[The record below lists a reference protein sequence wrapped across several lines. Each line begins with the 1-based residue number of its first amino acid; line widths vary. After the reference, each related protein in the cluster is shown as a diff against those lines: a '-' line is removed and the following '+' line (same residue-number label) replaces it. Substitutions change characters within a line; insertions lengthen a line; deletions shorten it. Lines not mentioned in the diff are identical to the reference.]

1 MVINMDNM
9 HFERPKKKN
18 FWEKQGFYVAI
29 AVCLLAVGAS
39 SWIAVQRIGGNEL
52 LGESSSLSLSTPTAV
67 DHMVSDVPYS
77 EPEEPEAS
85 TAESSTPASSEPA
98 PSEPASSQ
106 AVSEETE
113 ASPFFVL
120 PVGGSIL
127 KNFDSDNLQYSETY
141 KDWRLHLG
149 IDIAADQGT
158 PVLAAA
164 DGTVTEVREDALLGT
179 VAVIDHGDGI
189 IASYCGLNKSP
200 SVKQGDKVE
209 AGKQIGVIDTIPCES
224 VEASHLHFSI
234 EQNGVPISPLELTGD
249 LG

>member
-1 MVINMDNM
+1 MNMDNM

-52 LGESSSLSLSTPTAV
+52 LGESSSVTLSSPTAV
-67 DHMVSDVPYS
+67 DHKVSDVPYT
-77 EPEEPEAS
+77 E
-85 TAESSTPASSEPA
+85 
-98 PSEPASSQ
+98 PSEPDSSSAPISSAPSSSTVSSETAS
-106 AVSEETE
+106 ETE

-120 PVGGSIL
+120 PVGGTIM
-127 KNFDSDNLQYSETY
+127 KDFDSDNLQYSETY

-149 IDIAADQGT
+149 IDIAAEQGT

-209 AGKQIGVIDTIPCES
+209 AGNQIGVIDTIPSES

-249 LG
+249 IG

>member
-1 MVINMDNM
+1 MNMDNM

-52 LGESSSLSLSTPTAV
+52 LGESSSVTLSSPTAV
-67 DHMVSDVPYS
+67 DHKVSDVPYT
-77 EPEEPEAS
+77 E
-85 TAESSTPASSEPA
+85 
-98 PSEPASSQ
+98 PSEPDSSSAPISSAPSSSTVSSETAS
-106 AVSEETE
+106 ETE

-120 PVGGSIL
+120 PVGGNIM
-127 KNFDSDNLQYSETY
+127 KDFDSDNLQYSETY

-149 IDIAADQGT
+149 IDIAAEQGT

-209 AGKQIGVIDTIPCES
+209 AGNQIGVIDTIPSES

-249 LG
+249 IG